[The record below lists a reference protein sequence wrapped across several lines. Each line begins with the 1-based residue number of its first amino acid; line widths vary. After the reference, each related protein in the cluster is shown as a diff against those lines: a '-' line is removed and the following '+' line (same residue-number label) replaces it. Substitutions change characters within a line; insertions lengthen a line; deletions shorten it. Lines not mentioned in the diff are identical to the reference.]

1 MEQAIRLI
9 SVERGYDP
17 HDFALLCFG
26 GAGGLHAAS
35 LAQGLGIPRVVVPQ
49 YPGALSALG
58 LLLADARKDYSRTL
72 LIDAMEASRRLNA
85 AFEDLHR
92 LGAAEMKDE
101 GFKPRDVRTADYI
114 DLRYRG
120 QSYEL
125 TIPFTPRFIE
135 EFHKTHERRYGYAN
149 ANKPVE
155 VVNARSTFMGRVE
168 KPELQRSSRTRG
180 KPNPIETAS
189 VWIGGKKMRTA
200 IYDRDVLRYGHE
212 IKGPAIIGEYSSTTL
227 VPPEFICRVDAFSN
241 LVLEPR

>member
-17 HDFALLCFG
+17 HDFALFCFG

-35 LAQGLGIPRVVVPQ
+35 LAQGLDIPRVVVPQ

-72 LIDAMEASRRLNA
+72 LVDVEEGSKKLHTSFAE
-85 AFEDLHR
+85 LHR
-92 LGAAEMKDE
+92 LGASEMKAE
-101 GFKPRDVRTADYI
+101 GFKPRDVRTVDSV

-125 TIPFTPRFIE
+125 TIPFTSKFVAD
-135 EFHKTHERRYGYAN
+135 FHKTHERRYGYAN
-149 ANKPVE
+149 PDKKVE
-155 VVNARSTFMGRVE
+155 IVNARTTLLGRVE
-168 KPELQRSSRTRG
+168 KPQLQKSPRSRQ
-180 KPNPIETAS
+180 KPVPLQFNS
-189 VWIGGKKMRTA
+189 VWIAGKKIRTA
-200 IYDRDVLRYGHE
+200 IYDRDSLAYGHE

-227 VPPEFICRVDAFSN
+227 VPPGLVCRVDPFLN
-241 LVLEPR
+241 LVLERS